1 MDISTI
7 DMLASGRTTDTDTI
21 LHLARNAG
29 IRMGLYDSDG
39 TRRRY
44 VNEIDGVKSFQEAY
58 RRLSGGP
65 CPKVR
70 SDAFR
75 QEIIDIRKSIEDR
88 KTERMHLGI
97 LGKCLPVLNSRNP
110 WYQMTDYQ
118 MNDAEREAV
127 EAQNQ
132 ESYRKLEKLT
142 LSIFTRALRESMAG
156 GPNEG
161 VPVTVRIASAGS
173 RVFGWVRT
181 TIKNAKEADIRKYG
195 IEVNLDDCWAV
206 HIARSIGPTFLGLPI
221 GQGPNSAHEPIIE
234 LLNTKRRW
242 TSESDLLTVVSFR
255 HVVDIRADASARTY
269 TVLQAGQGA

>member
-1 MDISTI
+1 MDITAI
-7 DMLASGRTTDTDTI
+7 DLLAAGRVTDTDTI
-21 LHLARNAG
+21 LHLARKDG
-29 IRMGLYDSDG
+29 IRMGVYGSDG

-44 VNEIDGVKSFQEAY
+44 VNEIDGVKSFQETY

-75 QEIIDIRKSIEDR
+75 QEIIDIKKAIEDR
-88 KTERMHLGI
+88 KNERMRLGI
-97 LGKCLPVLNSRNP
+97 FGKCIPVLNNRNP

-118 MNDAEREAV
+118 MTDTEREAV

-161 VPVTVRIASAGS
+161 VPVTVRITSSGS
-173 RVFGWVRT
+173 RVFGWVHTAVR
-181 TIKNAKEADIRKYG
+181 NAKEADIRKYG
-195 IEVNLDDCWAV
+195 IEVSLDDCWAV
-206 HIARSIGPTFLGLPI
+206 HIARSIGPTFLGMPI
-221 GQGPNSAHEPIIE
+221 GQGPSSGHEPIIE

-269 TVLQAGQGA
+269 KVLQAG